1 MVQPPSKKFA
11 ADQENVSD
19 SIEASS
25 AWQEAVSEESRV
37 RAYRIFRF
45 ANG

>member
-19 SIEASS
+19 SIEATS
-25 AWQEAVSEESRV
+25 AWQEAMREGSSATLE
-37 RAYRIFRF
+37 FLF